1 MTQEK
6 RPLGGE
12 EETDHRSGSTGAS
25 TEGLATDPFL
35 DVDLGPTLWT
45 QIAPTGK
52 RYWPF
57 VLLLAIALSGF
68 SYYWRNHWVPAQ
80 PLVWQVASDVQL
92 RQAIGSGH
100 PVLVWYDPFRQ
111 TGALTSEVKGEAP
124 SALDRYFGSAIAS
137 LDVPIVRQS
146 LRLRSAELWKVETLP
161 NADLVRQLLE
171 EDNVSTPVLLLWHAE
186 PSLRVCLKTDEINI
200 EAILSWLETTRRR
213 HV

>member
-1 MTQEK
+1 MTQAK
-6 RPLGGE
+6 RPLGGDE
-12 EETDHRSGSTGAS
+12 ESDDGSGSTEAPID
-25 TEGLATDPFL
+25 GLATDPFL

-57 VLLLAIALSGF
+57 VLFLAIALSGF
-68 SYYWRNHWVPAQ
+68 SYYWRNHWVPTQ
-80 PLVWQVASDVQL
+80 PLVWQVGSDVQL

-111 TGALTSEVKGEAP
+111 TEVLTSDVNGEKP
-124 SALDRYFGSAIAS
+124 SARDRSFGSAIAS

-161 NADLVRQLLE
+161 NADLVQQLLAE
-171 EDNVSTPVLLLWHAE
+171 VNVSTPVLLLWHAE
-186 PSLRVCLKTDEINI
+186 PSLRVCLKTDEIHI
-200 EAILSWLETTRRR
+200 QAILSWLESTRRR